1 MYETFNTLV
10 NSRRSNAKE
19 EDHAKEQNKK
29 FGRDKPGGFQKT
41 KRLNW
46 PCYIVC
52 GLKDEFQSLR
62 MYHEPPHCREDASVM
77 KTEHRVDLRSVR
89 DDDILM
95 LTSRKVKTRGQFDIK
110 KCGGVKFLV
119 ELLEDPGNMI
129 AYVKQRKFIG
139 ESFVHLYVDHQ
150 YTDIL
155 QGL

>member
-1 MYETFNTLV
+1 
-10 NSRRSNAKE
+10 
-19 EDHAKEQNKK
+19 
-29 FGRDKPGGFQKT
+29 
-41 KRLNW
+41 
-46 PCYIVC
+46 
-52 GLKDEFQSLR
+52 
-62 MYHEPPHCREDASVM
+62 M